1 MARRLPS
8 LQRALGAQA
17 LFSVAYGEVASSIYF
32 ALGVV
37 ALHALGLT
45 PWVLL
50 AVGALLVLVSLSYGE
65 ATAAIPETGGSANV
79 VRRAFN
85 DLVGFLVGWATF
97 LDYLLVLAISA
108 LFFPH
113 YLGIALHVDAL
124 EKRPWDVIASIL
136 VIVVVAALRI
146 LRGGG
151 RFGISVLVP
160 VLDVVTQLLL
170 IVLGFAF
177 LFTTGALTRGVDLG
191 HAPSW
196 HGLVFAL
203 PLGVLAYTGLETV
216 ANLAREAERP
226 RDLPRAVIP
235 ALALVS
241 IAYVLIAWIG
251 LSAFPPVNGATA
263 LGSTWLH
270 APLVGIVVALEPHL
284 PHALVEVLRVFVG
297 LSGAL
302 ILLTAAGTSVSG
314 FARLAQSLGEHG
326 QLPRV
331 FARVSRR
338 SLVPP
343 VAIVAAAAFAIA
355 LVVYSAT
362 RDDDIAFLA
371 SLFSF
376 GVLIAFTAMQLAVV
390 RLRFTEPALERPFRI
405 PFSVSWRGTAVPLP
419 ALVGAALTASVWVA
433 AMATHSAARYVGPAW
448 LAIGALLYV
457 KVRRDLGQSLL
468 ERAVVVQDEWAE
480 DRTINRILVP
490 AKLGLIGEE
499 MVATAVRLA
508 GEQGAVVEALHVI
521 RVPLDHA
528 LDAPL
533 EGTEE
538 RAAES
543 LAEAQLLGEE
553 NGVTVEGRTVR
564 ARSIGDA
571 IVKAAEESG
580 ADLIVMGSA
589 PRWRRQS
596 RFFSPT
602 VEYVLRKAPCEV
614 FVIAFPQG
622 VLEEEMSD
630 A

>member
-113 YLGIALHVDAL
+113 YLGIALHVGAL
-124 EKRPWDVIASIL
+124 EKRPWDVIASVA

-151 RFGISVLVP
+151 RFGVSVLVP
-160 VLDVVTQLLL
+160 VLDVITQLLL

-177 LFTTGALTRGVDLG
+177 LFSSSALTRGVDLG
-191 HAPSW
+191 QAPSW

-226 RDLPRAVIP
+226 RDLPRSVIP

-241 IAYVLIAWIG
+241 IAYVLIAWIA
-251 LSAFPPVNGATA
+251 LSAFPPVDGATE

-270 APLVGIVVALEPHL
+270 APLVGIVVALDPHL

-326 QLPRV
+326 QLPRA

-343 VAIVAAAAFAIA
+343 VAIVTAAAFAIA
-355 LVVYSAT
+355 LVIYSAT
-362 RDDDIAFLA
+362 RADDVSFLA

-390 RLRFTEPALERPFRI
+390 RLRFSEPGLERPFRI
-405 PFSVSWRGTAVPLP
+405 PLDVTWRGTPVPVP
-419 ALVGAALTASVWVA
+419 ALVGAALTAAVWVA
-433 AMATHSAARYVGPAW
+433 AMVTHPAARYVGPAW
-448 LAIGALLYV
+448 LAVGALLYV
-457 KVRRDLGQSLL
+457 KVRRDLGQGLV
-468 ERAVVVQDEWAE
+468 ERAVAVQDEWVE
-480 DRTINRILVP
+480 ERTINRILVP

-521 RVPLDHA
+521 RVPLEFA